1 MLTPQSLHC
10 TKVNCSSSSS
20 FHKWEKWDVEVTFP
34 KSNGNL
40 LIEVGCIQ
48 RKKKNDWSAWKVW
61 FGLIK
66 MNIHPVCLLKSPQML
81 GGIWYYNFPIQ
92 WPFLDYFQQN
102 QLLLR
107 YGICISLF
115 EFFFSTSIL
124 ILWCLET
131 LQIII
136 YFGVMRQQDHEEG
149 LWSLSE
155 KTEVEPIHPAFQS
168 TICKMGIL
176 FALPTTIVQIKRRD
190 YIKALC
196 KV

>member
-1 MLTPQSLHC
+1 MR
-10 TKVNCSSSSS
+10 KVGCGSYFSKV
-20 FHKWEKWDVEVTFP
+20 KWE
-34 KSNGNL
+34 
-40 LIEVGCIQ
+40 LIGRSWLCTE
-48 RKKKNDWSAWKVW
+48 KEKNDWSAWKVR

-115 EFFFSTSIL
+115 EFFFTSIL

-136 YFGVMRQQDHEEG
+136 YFGVMRQQIMRKGFG
-149 LWSLSE
+149 LRVRRLKLNQFTLVFKAPFVKWEYSLLY
-155 KTEVEPIHPAFQS
+155 PIPLYRLKGE
-168 TICKMGIL
+168 II
-176 FALPTTIVQIKRRD
+176 
-190 YIKALC
+190 
-196 KV
+196 